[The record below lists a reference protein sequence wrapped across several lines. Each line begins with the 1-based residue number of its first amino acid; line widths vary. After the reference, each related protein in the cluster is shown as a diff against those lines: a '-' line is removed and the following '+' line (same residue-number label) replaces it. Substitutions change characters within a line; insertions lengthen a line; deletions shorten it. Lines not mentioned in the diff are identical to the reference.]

1 MTPRL
6 TVSALVLV
14 SSLLVVT
21 LGGCAPAATPSPTPV
36 PSPTHPSPQRLRVH
50 NAGALA
56 IKGLVVGFAV
66 MDSPVD
72 WIAFGDIAPGAT
84 TDYKTAPHGV
94 LEYAAYSFQMEG
106 RKADQAVMDFMGMQ
120 PLPGSDFTYSVD
132 FDPGRFSQ
140 NEAIKLLDV
149 TRDK

>member
-6 TVSALVLV
+6 RVSALVLV
-14 SSLLVVT
+14 SSLLAMA
-21 LGGCAPAATPSPTPV
+21 LSGCTPAATLSPTPV

-50 NAGALA
+50 NAGALE

-84 TDYKTAPHGV
+84 TDYRTAPHGV
-94 LEYAAYSFQMEG
+94 LEYSAYSFQMDG
-106 RKADQAVMDFMGMQ
+106 REANQAVIDFMGMQ

-132 FDPGRFSQ
+132 YDPGRWSK
-140 NEAIKLLDV
+140 NEAIKLLGV
-149 TRDK
+149 TTDK